1 MSFRTVGAAL
11 IFSVSLAGSIL
22 AQDRNDRND
31 HHPFPVSLIR
41 LIANPK
47 LFDGRHVRV
56 AGYLDN
62 NGIDQSF
69 GIYVTESD
77 GRNFIVTN
85 SIDLHAE
92 LAIYEKHKG
101 QYVIFNGT
109 YHAPPHGPLADYV
122 NGYIDHVD
130 GVRAWSKG
138 DEAKQP

>member
-1 MSFRTVGAAL
+1 MVVATL
-11 IFSVSLAGSIL
+11 ICSVSLAGSIS
-22 AQDRNDRND
+22 AQDRND

-47 LFDGRHVRV
+47 LFDGRRVRV

-62 NGIDQSF
+62 NGLDQSF

-77 GRNFIVTN
+77 GRNFIISN

-92 LAIYEKHKG
+92 LEIYEKHKG

-138 DEAKQP
+138 DAVKQP